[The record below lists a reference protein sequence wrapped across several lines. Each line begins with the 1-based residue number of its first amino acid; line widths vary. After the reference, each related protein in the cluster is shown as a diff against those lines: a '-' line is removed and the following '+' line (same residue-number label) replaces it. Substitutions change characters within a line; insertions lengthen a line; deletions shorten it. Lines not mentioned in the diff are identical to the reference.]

1 MAIPLIQN
9 VEKQDINT
17 SIIAI
22 RRQLEQLYNALGVT
36 ESTVSSEDI
45 SKSTGTPL
53 GTWASFE
60 NDYAPNIE
68 WLQGGTTFNPNTY
81 PALAMYLGGNTVP
94 ERFDHNRLGDAELIT
109 VEYLDASTSTLSNV
123 TPTSFTTI
131 AYDGEIEVNAR
142 FIGNQGLMGAYL
154 NDKYIAF
161 INIYGGGSGSP
172 EYKTIALSVKKGDR
186 LCLVFNR
193 RYTSSTANTW
203 LGSPYVQARYYKHPM
218 FIKATPTS
226 ADSDYEGT
234 LNAIREFYVRN
245 NTYSTEERLTGGVWI
260 DGKPIYRKVISIN
273 NEYFDAGSTYKDFP
287 SALNGNEACITTL
300 FICGFRNRSYI
311 QPAIENVCGYALDN
325 LTTLRVTG
333 WSLAIYINQIVL
345 EYTKSTDS

>member
-68 WLQGGTTFNPNTY
+68 WLQSGTTFNPNTY

-94 ERFDHNRLGDAELIT
+94 ERFDHSRPSELENIT
-109 VEYLDASTSTLSNV
+109 LQ
-123 TPTSFTTI
+123 TTNQV
-131 AYDGEIEVNAR
+131 ALYDGV
-142 FIGNQGLMGAYL
+142 
-154 NDKYIAF
+154 IAF
-161 INIYGGGSGSP
+161 PWYNATGNFYVNEKIIEKASSANSITNLVIP
-172 EYKTIALSVKKGDR
+172 IKKGDTYR
-186 LCLVFNR
+186 VSNLNNITSTTVF
-193 RYTSSTANTW
+193 AQW
-203 LGSPYVQARYYKHPM
+203 FKHPL

-226 ADSDYEGT
+226 SDSDYEGT

-245 NTYSTEERLTGGVWI
+245 NTYSTEERLTGGYWI
-260 DGKPIYRKVISIN
+260 DGKPIYRKVWKIDNFTDNMSFSGGLSNVETVLTLYGTSYAVSQTIYSQFPRN
-273 NEYFDAGSTYKDFP
+273 SAGNYFG
-287 SALNGNEACITTL
+287 
-300 FICGFRNRSYI
+300 
-311 QPAIENVCGYALDN
+311 
-325 LTTLRVTG
+325 
-333 WSLAIYINQIVL
+333 AIYQISTDTIQFNNYAGYSGSKVLLIL

>member
-22 RRQLEQLYNALGVT
+22 KKELQTLQDKETAVDIDLSDYVKKDDVADVVEADNLNPVTSNAVAQALEDLSQY
-36 ESTVSSEDI
+36 
-45 SKSTGTPL
+45 GTPL

-94 ERFDHNRLGDAELIT
+94 ERYDHNRLGDYEAISL
-109 VEYLDASTSTLSNV
+109 
-123 TPTSFTTI
+123 PTSSATAITMQ
-131 AYDGEIEVNAR
+131 YDGIV
-142 FIGNQGLMGAYL
+142 IYQPNQGGTNYIYI
-154 NDKYIAF
+154 NGVQICFDKASSSDDSAVTVPF
-161 INIYGGGSGSP
+161 R
-172 EYKTIALSVKKGDR
+172 KGDVIYVTR
-186 LCLVFNR
+186 QNGA
-193 RYTSSTANTW
+193 TSSKVA
-203 LGSPYVQARYYKHPM
+203 YYKHPL

-260 DGKPIYRKVISIN
+260 DGKPIYRRCWVRTTVGSGNDINSGVPNPYYTGYTGDIERVIDFRFSPVAGLMYYPYTIF
-273 NEYFDAGSTYKDFP
+273 YFNSNKQYILHNTLGSSQTYP
-287 SALNGNEACITTL
+287 IGTT
-300 FICGFRNRSYI
+300 YI
-311 QPAIENVCGYALDN
+311 M
-325 LTTLRVTG
+325 
-333 WSLAIYINQIVL
+333 
-345 EYTKSTDS
+345 EYTKTSD

>member
-22 RRQLEQLYNALGVT
+22 KKELQTLQDKEVAVDIDLSDYVKKDDVADVVEADNLNPVTSNAVAQALEDLPQY
-36 ESTVSSEDI
+36 
-45 SKSTGTPL
+45 GTPL

-94 ERFDHNRLGDAELIT
+94 ERFDHSRPSEWETIT
-109 VEYLDASTSTLSNV
+109 L
-123 TPTSFTTI
+123 PTSSATAITMQ
-131 AYDGEIEVNAR
+131 YDGILSACLGSSNAKAVYVNGVRVTNGTTLNA
-142 FIGNQGLMGAYL
+142 GLTF
-154 NDKYIAF
+154 NVEF
-161 INIYGGGSGSP
+161 
-172 EYKTIALSVKKGDR
+172 KKGDTIY
-186 LCLVFNR
+186 V
-193 RYTSSTANTW
+193 T
-203 LGSPYVQARYYKHPM
+203 GSITEQSYVKYYKHPL

-260 DGKPIYRKVISIN
+260 DGKPIYRRTFYSANESITNSTQLAVPNIDVIVNQGVLYRRGIESCTPNIKKN
-273 NEYFDAGSTYKDFP
+273 GSGASSY
-287 SALNGNEACITTL
+287 LTL
-300 FICGFRNRSYI
+300 
-311 QPAIENVCGYALDN
+311 
-325 LTTLRVTG
+325 T
-333 WSLAIYINQIVL
+333 WSTSGTFSRGTSWSVD
-345 EYTKSTDS
+345 YTKTTD

>member
-22 RRQLEQLYNALGVT
+22 KKELQTLQDKETVVDIDLSDYVKKDDVADVVEADNLNPVTSNAVAQALEDLPQY
-36 ESTVSSEDI
+36 
-45 SKSTGTPL
+45 GTPL

-60 NDYAPNIE
+60 TDYAPNIE

-94 ERFDHNRLGDAELIT
+94 ERYDHDRPSDYERFDL
-109 VEYLDASTSTLSNV
+109 
-123 TPTSFTTI
+123 TTTDQVM
-131 AYDGEIEVNAR
+131 AYDGFLLSNYFTNSQSYTVIVNDVAVSAQNTTD
-142 FIGNQGLMGAYL
+142 GQ
-154 NDKYIAF
+154 
-161 INIYGGGSGSP
+161 NITM
-172 EYKTIALSVKKGDR
+172 TIPFKAGDR
-186 LCLVFNR
+186 LKR
-193 RYTSSTANTW
+193 SG
-203 LGSPYVQARYYKHPM
+203 GSEHGTFKTYVKYYKHPL

-226 ADSDYEGT
+226 SDSDYEGT

-260 DGKPIYRKVISIN
+260 DGKPIYRKAVLIN
-273 NEYFDAGSTYKDFP
+273 ITI
-287 SALNGNEACITTL
+287 NGNWGNTNIPNPYYTGYTGDIERIITCTCTDGQATSL
-300 FICGFRNRSYI
+300 QVDMSPTYQFFRV
-311 QPAIENVCGYALDN
+311 ATGYGKLG
-325 LTTLRVTG
+325 TWTG
-333 WSLAIYINQIVL
+333 VYLLL